1 MKHTMRNI
9 STSCVGILI
18 LAYLIH
24 HQYTIQ
30 QRQDTPP
37 MTRTDTP
44 VAPAQA
50 TWQFQET
57 IFDFGTIKAGTIVK
71 HAYLFTNTGTQSLV
85 IQEVIPSCK
94 LCTQAASTRQVVQP
108 GEQGAIIVEFNSA
121 GRSGKQ
127 GKYVTI
133 RSNAAD
139 SPTRVLI
146 RGEISQ
152 RGS

>member
-1 MKHTMRNI
+1 MKHNIRNI
-9 STSCVGILI
+9 FTSCVGILI

-37 MTRTDTP
+37 MTTTGTQ

-50 TWQFQET
+50 TLQFQET
-57 IFDFGTIKAGTIVK
+57 IFDFGKIEAGTIVK
-71 HAYLFTNTGTQSLV
+71 HAYIFTNTGTQALV

-94 LCTQAASTRQVVQP
+94 LCTQASATQLVVQP
-108 GEQGAIIVEFNSA
+108 GNQGVIMVEFNST
-121 GRSGKQ
+121 GRVGRQ

-133 RSNAAD
+133 WSNVAD